1 MSEANPAGAGTATLN
16 RLIDGYQGTA
26 LVYAALRLGLF
37 DRMDAT
43 PASAAALAAAV
54 GVPADRL
61 HRLLRALA
69 AIGVV
74 EESPDGCFAPGAA
87 GALLRADSGSGLRE
101 KAILAVEHYWPAW
114 AAFEHCVRS
123 ERSAFDAAFGTT
135 PWEYR
140 RAHPRIGASF
150 DAWLAGET
158 RAHCAAV
165 VTALDLRGV
174 ARVADIGGGGGA
186 LLQALLEA
194 HPQLA
199 GVLFDQPHVIRAAA
213 GAFGAAIAAGRLEL
227 AGGDFFAAV
236 PVQAGLYL
244 LKSVIHDWD
253 DADSVRIL
261 GNCRAAMPAGARLAL
276 IERVLPARARDDTAT
291 VLVDVQM
298 MAITGGRE
306 RRLDE
311 FEALLRDAG
320 LAPSGVTRTASGFA
334 IIEAVAG

>member
-1 MSEANPAGAGTATLN
+1 M
-16 RLIDGYQGTA
+16 
-26 LVYAALRLGLF
+26 
-37 DRMDAT
+37 
-43 PASAAALAAAV
+43 
-54 GVPADRL
+54 
-61 HRLLRALA
+61 
-69 AIGVV
+69 
-74 EESPDGCFAPGAA
+74 
-87 GALLRADSGSGLRE
+87 
-101 KAILAVEHYWPAW
+101 
-114 AAFEHCVRS
+114 RS

-135 PWEYR
+135 PREYR

-213 GAFGAAIAAGRLEL
+213 RGFDAAIAAGRVEL